1 MKNEFRFNISL
12 QILNHLGRNLY
23 RNFITVLGEAISNSW
38 DADATNVWVQ
48 IDREKNIMS
57 ILDDGV
63 GMSKEDFQNKFLK
76 IGYSKRNTGQ
86 YKTTLKGRPFIGR
99 KGIGKLA
106 LLSCAKNI
114 TILSQAKGGDLVGGM
129 INNDELE
136 QAIQDDVSSTDYSLG
151 APSDETLNSSAEQ
164 LNEQG
169 TLIIFDHLNDGI
181 HNRMEYIS
189 KLVALH
195 FRFALI
201 DKDFSIYINGNLV
214 TVDCLSDLAN
224 ATEFIW
230 ETQGFSDPFLDSC
243 TSVKE
248 RSTLSAPERLP
259 FRGFIASVQKPK
271 DLKIRG
277 LSDERISIDL
287 FVNGRLR
294 ERNFFRSISSARIAT
309 NYLYGQIH
317 IDTLD
322 DGGRIDR
329 FTSSREGVIGD
340 DPYVRKYLEHFE
352 NALRLIENQWDS
364 LRREHKEDGDPD
376 NKSTTR
382 QRRKAEELINILT
395 KDYRSIP
402 EQKVE
407 AWLNELRED
416 AYFSLEAYGDCFIA
430 ENLLRAYI
438 EDSHKDTASTPLS
451 FHEKA
456 EERRKQ
462 EIRTLKGLHHTTDI
476 RLKTTDPYYVDLRDL
491 FAEIDPKTKG
501 NGSIMLGLLRNVV
514 AHTGQLSEKAKED
527 LTNEVSKVKL
537 RIISELSKS

>member
-38 DADATNVWVQ
+38 DADATNVWVE
-48 IDREKNIMS
+48 IDREQNTMS

-63 GMSKEDFQNKFLK
+63 GMSEEDFQDKFLK
-76 IGYSKRNTGQ
+76 IGYSKRNKGH
-86 YKTTLKGRPFIGR
+86 YKTTQKGRPFIGR

-114 TILSQAKGGDLVGGM
+114 TILSQTNGGELVGGV

-136 QAIQDDVSSTDYSLG
+136 QAIQDDLSSTEYSLG
-151 APSDETLNSSAEQ
+151 IPSDEIRSSSAKE
-164 LNEQG
+164 LKEQG

-181 HNRMEYIS
+181 HNRTEYIS

-201 DKDFSIYINGNLV
+201 DRKFSIYINGNLV
-214 TVDCLSDLAN
+214 SVDCLSDLAN

-243 TSVKE
+243 NFIKE
-248 RSTLSAPERLP
+248 RSTLKAPERLP

-277 LSDERISIDL
+277 LSEERVSIDL

-294 ERNFFRSISSARIAT
+294 EKDFFRSISSARITT

-317 IDTLD
+317 IDGLD
-322 DGGRIDR
+322 DGGSIDR

-340 DPYVRKYLEHFE
+340 DPCVREYLSSFNDILRTIEKEWDNFRRKY
-352 NALRLIENQWDS
+352 
-364 LRREHKEDGDPD
+364 KEEGDPE
-376 NKSTTR
+376 NESITP
-382 QRRKAEELINILT
+382 QRRKAEELINILE
-395 KDYRSIP
+395 KDYTSIP
-402 EQKVE
+402 EQKAE

-438 EDSHKDTASTPLS
+438 EDSHKDTASAPLS

-501 NGSIMLGLLRNVV
+501 NGSIILGLLRNVV

>member
-38 DADATNVWVQ
+38 DADATNVWVE
-48 IDREKNIMS
+48 IDREQNTMS

-63 GMSKEDFQNKFLK
+63 GMSEEDFQDKFLK
-76 IGYSKRNTGQ
+76 IGYSKRNKGQ
-86 YKTTLKGRPFIGR
+86 YKTTQKGRPFIGR

-114 TILSQAKGGDLVGGM
+114 TILSQTKGGELVGGV

-136 QAIQDDVSSTDYSLG
+136 QAIQDDLSSTEYSLG
-151 APSDETLNSSAEQ
+151 VPSDEIRSSSAKE
-164 LNEQG
+164 LKEQG

-181 HNRMEYIS
+181 HNRTEYIS

-201 DKDFSIYINGNLV
+201 DREFSIYINGDLV
-214 TVDCLSDLAN
+214 SVDCLSDLAN

-230 ETQGFSDPFLDSC
+230 KTQGFSDPFLDSC
-243 TSVKE
+243 TFIKE

-271 DLKIRG
+271 GLKIRG
-277 LSDERISIDL
+277 LSEERVSIDL

-294 ERNFFRSISSARIAT
+294 EKDFFRSISSASIT
-309 NYLYGQIH
+309 PNYLYGQIH
-317 IDTLD
+317 IDGLD
-322 DGGRIDR
+322 DGGSIDR

-340 DPYVRKYLEHFE
+340 DPCVREYLKHFE
-352 NALRLIENQWDS
+352 DTLKQIEDQWNDF
-364 LRREHKEDGDPD
+364 RRKHKEDGDPD
-376 NKSTTR
+376 NESITP

-395 KDYRSIP
+395 KDYSSIP

-456 EERRKQ
+456 EGRRKQ
-462 EIRTLKGLHHTTDI
+462 EIDSLKGLHHTTDI

-491 FAEIDPKTKG
+491 FAEIDPKTKRKG
-501 NGSIMLGLLRNVV
+501 PVMLGLLRNVV

>member
-63 GMSKEDFQNKFLK
+63 GMSKDDFQNKFLK

-462 EIRTLKGLHHTTDI
+462 EIDSLKGLHHTTDI

-491 FAEIDPKTKG
+491 FAEIDPKTKRK
-501 NGSIMLGLLRNVV
+501 GSVMLGLLRNVV

>member
-63 GMSKEDFQNKFLK
+63 GMSKDDFQNKFLK

-248 RSTLSAPERLP
+248 RATLSAPESLP
-259 FRGFIASVQKPK
+259 FKGFIASVQKPK

-277 LSDERISIDL
+277 LSEERISIDL

-352 NALRLIENQWDS
+352 NTLRLIENQWDS

-438 EDSHKDTASTPLS
+438 EDSHKDTASAPLS

-501 NGSIMLGLLRNVV
+501 NGSIILGLLRNVV